1 MATTFINLY
10 KSLEEAMT
18 TYESPLSTHFD
29 FTGVQ
34 LLPDHPYPY
43 RQRTNNPTGI
53 ELEDWNVSVYTV
65 CGRLLGSV
73 TEYFFVDEI
82 FNDDNG
88 QPQIV
93 WSLNGFPDIFGYG
106 LVYLQ
111 IQQQAGET
119 FWTNPFEM
127 SSERS
132 EFVSRFDY
140 GKKEDEI
147 QSIGFQTW
155 FRQRA
160 SNIEIT
166 SYYPIST
173 GNTVTSNVK
182 NAKYQKW
189 QTGFISNNLND
200 KFVDM
205 LLSKYL
211 YCNLEKCNLFDAPEI
226 PDLEFRENFAQFL
239 YNLSFQGVVYDP
251 NKKVPVP
258 EPSENVN
265 VLLQTI
271 LIGAKKFMY
280 LSFPIREN
288 NATVGF
294 NFSSLTANGSSV
306 TFNESFAVGTGNG
319 FIAIQTNVLP
329 NIFGN
334 IEVTD
339 FYVRLSDSQGTY
351 NYSFSGNV
359 YFTPSEQQNG
369 ISKQITAN
377 IT

>member
-10 KSLEEAMT
+10 KSLEEALT

-53 ELEDWNVSVYTV
+53 ELEDWNVSVYTL
-65 CGRLLGSV
+65 CGRFLGGV

-88 QPQIV
+88 QSQVV

-106 LVYLQ
+106 LVYLE
-111 IQQQAGET
+111 IKQQSGET

-127 SSERS
+127 SSENS
-132 EFVSRFDY
+132 EFVTRFDY
-140 GKKEDEI
+140 GKKENEI

-226 PDLEFRENFAQFL
+226 PDLEFRENFAQFF
-239 YNLSFQGVVYDP
+239 YNLSFQGNFYNP
-251 NKKVPVP
+251 NKTVPIP
-258 EPSENVN
+258 EPPKTDIIVT
-265 VLLQTI
+265 VQPYF
-271 LIGAKKFMY
+271 IGAKKFVSMN
-280 LSFPIREN
+280 F
-288 NATVGF
+288 ATRANSSTLNT
-294 NFSSLTANGSSV
+294 NFSSIVADGQGVNFYPDLFEQNNTILVNSEV
-306 TFNESFAVGTGNG
+306 LPFIPNTNVNIESF
-319 FIAIQTNVLP
+319 
-329 NIFGN
+329 NIR
-334 IEVTD
+334 I
-339 FYVRLSDSQGTY
+339 SDSEGTY
-351 NYSFSGNV
+351 NVNYSGDL
-359 YFTPSEQQNG
+359 YFTPFEFSNG
-369 ISKQITAN
+369 IQKQVTAS
-377 IT
+377 II